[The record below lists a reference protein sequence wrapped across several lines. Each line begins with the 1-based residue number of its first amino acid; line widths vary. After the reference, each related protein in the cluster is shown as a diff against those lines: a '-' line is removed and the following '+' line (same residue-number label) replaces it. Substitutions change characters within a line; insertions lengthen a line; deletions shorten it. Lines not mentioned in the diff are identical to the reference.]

1 VNLAETGAIQIFT
14 SGRRRREDT
23 NDGAAACLYKFLIIQ
38 NGNPTMLDA
47 DFIRQNPEIVK
58 QNCRNRG
65 VSEAPVDR
73 VVALETQRKELVQR
87 RSETAAKK
95 NEISKKF
102 PTAKTPEEKQ
112 ALKQQASTIDHDVAA
127 IDEQLK
133 AVEKELL
140 AQLLLIPNMTH
151 PAAPVGGEDANRV
164 VGQFGEPKK
173 FDFPPKDHVQLCETL
188 DLADF
193 EAGAKVAG
201 QKFYFLKN
209 EAALLEVALVQY
221 AMHHCIKAGYTPI
234 LTPDVARVEV
244 LEGIGFMPRDP
255 NPETR
260 QVYTLADSDLCLIAT
275 AEITLGGMH
284 RDQILDESELPKRY
298 VGLSHC
304 FRTEAGAAGRDTRGL
319 YRVHQFT
326 KVEMF
331 AFCTPETSDAIH
343 EEIRTLEEQIFQGLG
358 LCYRVIDTATGDLG
372 GPAYRKY
379 DLEAWMPGRGHG
391 GAYGEIT
398 STSNCTD
405 FQARRLGIRYKG
417 KGFKGTRFVHTLNG
431 TAVACTRA
439 IIAILENY
447 QQADGS
453 VIIPEVLRPWVGKD
467 RIEPKKG

>member
-1 VNLAETGAIQIFT
+1 
-14 SGRRRREDT
+14 
-23 NDGAAACLYKFLIIQ
+23 
-38 NGNPTMLDA
+38 MLDA
-47 DFIRQNPEIVK
+47 DFIAKNADAVK
-58 QNCRNRG
+58 ANCRNRG
-65 VSEAPVDR
+65 VSEVPVDR
-73 VVALETQRKELVQR
+73 VAVFETKRKELVQK

-95 NEISKKF
+95 NEISKQFKS
-102 PTAKTPEEKQ
+102 ATPEQRAELTRQSKE
-112 ALKQQASTIDHDVAA
+112 IDKEVGA
-127 IDEQLK
+127 IDDELK
-133 AVEKELL
+133 LLQGDLL
-140 AQLLLIPNMTH
+140 ANLLLIPNMTH
-151 PAAPVGGEDANRV
+151 PAAPVGGEDANKV
-164 VGQFGEPKK
+164 VAQFGEPKK
-173 FDFPPKDHVQLCETL
+173 FDFKPKDHVELCEKL

-193 EAGAKVAG
+193 EAGTRVAG

-221 AMHHCIKAGYTPI
+221 AMQQCVKAGYTPI
-234 LTPDVARVEV
+234 ITPDLARVEV
-244 LEGIGFMPRDP
+244 LEGIGFMPRNPDP
-255 NPETR
+255 EKR
-260 QVYTLADSDLCLIAT
+260 EVYTVENSDLCLIAT

-284 RDQILDESELPKRY
+284 RDQIFDEAELPKRY

-331 AFCTPETSDAIH
+331 AFCTPENSDELH
-343 EEIRTLEEQIFQGLG
+343 EEIRALEESIFRGLG
-358 LCYRVIDTATGDLG
+358 LTFHVIDTATGDLG

-379 DLEAWMPGRGHG
+379 DLEAWMPGRGTG
-391 GAYGEIT
+391 GAYGEVT

-439 IIAILENY
+439 LVAILENY

-453 VIIPEVLRPWVGKD
+453 VLVPEVLRPWVGKD
-467 RIEPKKG
+467 HIEAKKG